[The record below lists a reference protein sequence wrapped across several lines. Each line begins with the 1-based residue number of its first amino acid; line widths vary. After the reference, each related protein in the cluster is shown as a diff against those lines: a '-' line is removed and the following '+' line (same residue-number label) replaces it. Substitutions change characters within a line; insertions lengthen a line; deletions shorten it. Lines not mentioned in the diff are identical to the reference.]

1 VTEHLPMLVNLQLL
15 GIDWLDPEYLLN
27 AMGDFAFWGLLFI
40 IFAECGLFA
49 LLPGDSLLF
58 VAGLFIA
65 TGMGQWPHIAVACAL
80 ISLAAWLGNLSGYAI
95 GHKVGPALFSK
106 PDARLFKQEYVDK
119 TYAFFDRYGN
129 RAIVLARFVPIVRT
143 FITLAAGVG
152 RMPFARFVPIVR
164 TFITLAAGVGRM
176 PFARF
181 ATYSAVGAV
190 LWGTGITLLGYW
202 LGQWDIIKENIDLIA
217 IGIVFVSVIPMV
229 VEFLRERSRT
239 RDERYDEPHERARVE
254 REDIRG
260 EEA

>member
-1 VTEHLPMLVNLQLL
+1 VTDLAPMLVNALLL

-27 AMGDFAFWGLLFI
+27 AMGAFAFWGLLFI

-65 TGMGQWPHIAVACAL
+65 GGWDHSPPIAVACVL
-80 ISLAAWLGNLSGYAI
+80 ISVAAWLGNVSGYAI
-95 GHKVGPALFSK
+95 GHKVGPALFRK

-143 FITLAAGVG
+143 FIT
-152 RMPFARFVPIVR
+152 M
-164 TFITLAAGVGRM
+164 AAGVGRM

-181 ATYSAVGAV
+181 ATYSAIGAV

-202 LGQWDIIKENIDLIA
+202 LGQIAFIKDNIDLIA
-217 IGIVFVSVIPMV
+217 VVIVFVSVIPMV
-229 VEFLRERSRT
+229 VEFMRERSRS
-239 RDERYDEPHERARVE
+239 RDSRYDEDVERERVE

-260 EEA
+260 EQD

>member
-1 VTEHLPMLVNLQLL
+1 MTELLPMLVNPLLL

-27 AMGDFAFWGLLFI
+27 QMGDFAFWGLLFI

-65 TGMGQWPHIAVACAL
+65 GGWEYSPGIAVACAA
-80 ISLAAWLGNLSGYAI
+80 ISAAAWLGNLSGYAI
-95 GHKVGPALFSK
+95 GYKVGPALFSK

-143 FITLAAGVG
+143 FIT
-152 RMPFARFVPIVR
+152 M
-164 TFITLAAGVGRM
+164 AAGVGRM

-202 LGQWDIIKENIDLIA
+202 LGSFTFIKDNIDLIA
-217 IGIVFVSVIPMV
+217 IGIVIVSVIPMV
-229 VEFLRERSRT
+229 VEFLREKSRT
-239 RDERYDEPHERARVE
+239 RDPRYDEPAERARVE
-254 REDIRG
+254 REDMRG
-260 EEA
+260 EDDD

>member
-1 VTEHLPMLVNLQLL
+1 MLVNLQLL

-152 RMPFARFVPIVR
+152 RMPFARF
-164 TFITLAAGVGRM
+164 
-176 PFARF
+176 

>member
-1 VTEHLPMLVNLQLL
+1 MLGQCAEGSGGGSYPEPVTELLPMLVNVQLL

-65 TGMGQWPHIAVACAL
+65 HGWEHSPPIAVACVL

-95 GHKVGPALFSK
+95 GHKVGPALFRK

-143 FITLAAGVG
+143 FITMAAGVG
-152 RMPFARFVPIVR
+152 RMSF
-164 TFITLAAGVGRM
+164 T
-176 PFARF
+176 RF
-181 ATYSAVGAV
+181 ATYSAIGAV

-202 LGQWDIIKENIDLIA
+202 LGQITFIKDNIDLIA
-217 IGIVFVSVIPMV
+217 LAIVFVSVIPMI
-229 VEFLRERSRT
+229 VEVLRERSRN
-239 RDERYDEPHERARVE
+239 RNEQYDDPEERARVE

-260 EEA
+260 EHE

>member
-1 VTEHLPMLVNLQLL
+1 MTDPLSTLLTPYLL

-27 AMGDFAFWGLLFI
+27 SMGDFAFWGMLFI
-40 IFAECGLFA
+40 VFAECGLFA

-65 TGMGQWPHIAVACAL
+65 GGWQHAPSIGVSCLL
-80 ISLAAWLGNLSGYAI
+80 ISVAAWLGNVTGYGI
-95 GHKVGPALFSK
+95 GRKIGPALFSR
-106 PDARLFKQEYVDK
+106 PDARLFKQEYVDR

-129 RAIVLARFVPIVRT
+129 RAIVL
-143 FITLAAGVG
+143 
-152 RMPFARFVPIVR
+152 ARFVPIVR

-202 LGQWDIIKENIDLIA
+202 LGQITFIKDNIDLIA
-217 IGIVFVSVIPMV
+217 LGIVVVSVLPMV
-229 VEFLRERSRT
+229 SEVLREKSRR
-239 RDERYDEPHERARVE
+239 RDERYDDAEERARVE
-254 REDIRG
+254 REDIRD
-260 EEA
+260 ERD

>member
-1 VTEHLPMLVNLQLL
+1 MLGQPHGASGHGRYADPVTELLPALVNPQLL

-65 TGMGQWPHIAVACAL
+65 TGWEHAPNIWVAVTL
-80 ISLAAWLGNLSGYAI
+80 ISIAAWLGNVSGYAI

-152 RMPFARFVPIVR
+152 RMPF
-164 TFITLAAGVGRM
+164 G
-176 PFARF
+176 RF
-181 ATYSAVGAV
+181 ATYSAIGAV

-202 LGQWDIIKENIDLIA
+202 LGQWAFIKDNIDLIA
-217 IGIVFVSVIPMV
+217 LAIVFVSVVPMII
-229 VEFLRERSRT
+229 EFLRERSRS
-239 RDERYDEPHERARVE
+239 RDPRYDEPEERARVE

-260 EEA
+260 EHGGPA

>member
-65 TGMGQWPHIAVACAL
+65 TGMGQWPNIAVACAL

-129 RAIVLARFVPIVRT
+129 RAIVL
-143 FITLAAGVG
+143 
-152 RMPFARFVPIVR
+152 ARFVPIVR

>member
-1 VTEHLPMLVNLQLL
+1 MTELLPMLVNPWLL

-65 TGMGQWPHIAVACAL
+65 GGWEHSPGIAVACAA
-80 ISLAAWLGNLSGYAI
+80 ISVAAWLGNLSGYAI

-143 FITLAAGVG
+143 FITMAAGVG
-152 RMPFARFVPIVR
+152 RMSF
-164 TFITLAAGVGRM
+164 T
-176 PFARF
+176 RF
-181 ATYSAVGAV
+181 ATYSAIGAV

-202 LGQWDIIKENIDLIA
+202 LGSIQLIKDNIDLIA
-217 IGIVFVSVIPMV
+217 VGIVVVSVIPMV
-229 VEFLRERSRT
+229 VEFMREKSRT
-239 RDERYDEPHERARVE
+239 RDPRYDEPEERARVE

-260 EEA
+260 EDD

>member
-152 RMPFARFVPIVR
+152 RMPFARF
-164 TFITLAAGVGRM
+164 
-176 PFARF
+176 

>member
-1 VTEHLPMLVNLQLL
+1 VTDLLPMSLNPMLL

-40 IFAECGLFA
+40 VFAECGLFA

-65 TGMGQWPHIAVACAL
+65 GGWDHAPNIWVACL
-80 ISLAAWLGNLSGYAI
+80 VISVAAWLGNVTGYGI
-95 GHKVGPALFSK
+95 GRKIGPALFSK
-106 PDARLFKQEYVDK
+106 PDARLFKQEYVDQ

-152 RMPFARFVPIVR
+152 RMPFARF
-164 TFITLAAGVGRM
+164 
-176 PFARF
+176 

-190 LWGTGITLLGYW
+190 LWGTGVTLLGYW
-202 LGQWDIIKENIDLIA
+202 LGQITLIRDNIDLIA
-217 IGIVFVSVIPMV
+217 VGIVLVSVVPMV

-239 RDERYDEPHERARVE
+239 RDERYDEPAERARLE

-260 EEA
+260 EGD

>member
-1 VTEHLPMLVNLQLL
+1 MTDLLPMLVNPWLL

-65 TGMGQWPHIAVACAL
+65 SGWEYSPGIAVACAA

-143 FITLAAGVG
+143 FITMAAGVG
-152 RMPFARFVPIVR
+152 RMSF
-164 TFITLAAGVGRM
+164 T
-176 PFARF
+176 RF
-181 ATYSAVGAV
+181 ATYSAIGAV

-202 LGQWDIIKENIDLIA
+202 LGSIEFIKANIDLIA

-229 VEFLRERSRT
+229 VEFMRERSRT
-239 RDERYDEPHERARVE
+239 RDSRYDEPAERARVE

-260 EEA
+260 EDEA

>member
-1 VTEHLPMLVNLQLL
+1 MTDLVTMLVYPRLL
-15 GIDWLDPEYLLN
+15 GLDWLDPEYLLN

-65 TGMGQWPHIAVACAL
+65 GGWEHSPPIAVACAM

-95 GHKVGPALFSK
+95 GHKVGPALFSR

-152 RMPFARFVPIVR
+152 RMSF
-164 TFITLAAGVGRM
+164 T
-176 PFARF
+176 RF
-181 ATYSAVGAV
+181 ATYSAIGAV
-190 LWGTGITLLGYW
+190 LWGTGLTLLGYF
-202 LGQWDIIKENIDLIA
+202 LGQIAFIRDNIDLIA
-217 IGIVFVSVIPMV
+217 IGIVVVSVIPMV
-229 VEFLRERSRT
+229 VEVLRERSRS
-239 RDERYDEPHERARVE
+239 RDPRYDEREERARVE

>member
-1 VTEHLPMLVNLQLL
+1 MTDLLQPLLLTPQLL
-15 GIDWLDPEYLLN
+15 GLDWLDPEYLLD

-65 TGMGQWPHIAVACAL
+65 GGWDYAPPIWLACIL

-95 GHKVGPALFSK
+95 GYKIGPALFSK

-143 FITLAAGVG
+143 FITMAAGVG
-152 RMPFARFVPIVR
+152 RMP
-164 TFITLAAGVGRM
+164 LG
-176 PFARF
+176 RF
-181 ATYSAVGAV
+181 ATYSAIGAV
-190 LWGTGITLLGYW
+190 LWGTGVTLLGYW
-202 LGQWDIIKENIDLIA
+202 LGQITFIKDNIDLIA
-217 IGIVFVSVIPMV
+217 IGIVVVSVLPMV
-229 VEFLRERSRT
+229 VEFLRERSKT
-239 RDERYDEPHERARVE
+239 RDPRYDEPHERARVE

-260 EEA
+260 EVD

>member
-1 VTEHLPMLVNLQLL
+1 MLLNPHLL

-27 AMGDFAFWGLLFI
+27 AMGDFAFWGMLFI
-40 IFAECGLFA
+40 VFAECGLFA

-65 TGMGQWPHIAVACAL
+65 GGWEHSPSIGVACLL
-80 ISLAAWLGNLSGYAI
+80 ISLAAWLGNVSGYGI
-95 GHKVGPALFSK
+95 GYKVGPALFGR
-106 PDARLFKQEYVDK
+106 PDARLFKQEYVDR

-152 RMPFARFVPIVR
+152 RMS
-164 TFITLAAGVGRM
+164 
-176 PFARF
+176 FARF
-181 ATYSAVGAV
+181 AFYSAVGAV

-202 LGQWDIIKENIDLIA
+202 LGQITFIKDNIDLIA
-217 IGIVFVSVIPMV
+217 VGIVVVSVIPMGL
-229 VEFLRERSRT
+229 EFLREKSRR
-239 RDERYDEPHERARVE
+239 RDERYDEPAERARVE

-260 EEA
+260 EHD